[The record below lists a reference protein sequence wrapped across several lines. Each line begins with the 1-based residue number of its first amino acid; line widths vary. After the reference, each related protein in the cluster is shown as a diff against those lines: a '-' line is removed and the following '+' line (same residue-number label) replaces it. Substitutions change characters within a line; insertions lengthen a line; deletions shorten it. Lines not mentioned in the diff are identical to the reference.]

1 METVQFIYYILG
13 IITYI
18 MWILLLGVS
27 TYAIWQIYQKVKDTP
42 EELKMKVS
50 ELFSSKKM
58 EMASM
63 AGMFMSTLILNKL
76 KNKIF
81 GKK

>member
-1 METVQFIYYILG
+1 METIQSIYYVLG

-27 TYAIWQIYQKVKDTP
+27 TYAIWQMYQRVKDTP
-42 EELKMKVS
+42 AELKMKVS
-50 ELFSSKKM
+50 ELFSSKKV

-63 AGMFMSTLILNKL
+63 AGMFVSSLILSKL
-76 KNKIF
+76 KNKFF